1 MFSAEPLSIY
11 HCQWKNKE
19 TIFYR
24 QTDNKSLIYLGL
36 ETRVRANE
44 ISEEMTAA
52 NWSYL
57 TISMDQTLLLHRS
70 SFPPFN
76 WATYL
81 AALGGIVGLW
91 LGLGIIQLLPI
102 VGEKVDTQ
110 RKRLFLKF
118 SDEIIIV

>member
-1 MFSAEPLSIY
+1 M
-11 HCQWKNKE
+11 
-19 TIFYR
+19 
-24 QTDNKSLIYLGL
+24 

-44 ISEEMTAA
+44 ISEEVTAA

-57 TISMDQTLLLHRS
+57 TITMDQTLLLHRS
-70 SFPPFN
+70 SFPPFS

-102 VGEKVDTQ
+102 VGDKVNTQ
-110 RKRLFLKF
+110 RKRLFLNF